1 MTFSSQHLL
10 FLSLLLTGT
19 IMAVSS
25 PSWFM
30 AWVGLELN
38 LMSFIPL
45 ITSKTNQYPSEAAL
59 KYFLVQALGSA
70 FIILSAPLMMNTDV
84 FVSMLL
90 MALLL
95 KLGAAPFHSWF
106 PSIMEGLNWTQCIF
120 LMTIQKIA
128 PIFLISHLIS
138 QTFVSKFI
146 IFSSILSALVGSLG
160 GLNQTSLR
168 KILAFSS
175 INHLS
180 WMLIAMLLSDY
191 SWLIYFFFYS
201 VISSSIVIFFNL
213 QQYFFF
219 SQLFTNPFTSL
230 TKSFTSSF
238 ALLSLG
244 GLPPFS
250 GFIPK
255 WIIIEAMAYNH
266 MFFPLLVLILS
277 ALITLYYYLR
287 IAALPLLLMTT
298 KTKLLSPSPPQLFS
312 SYLAPLFLF
321 FNIFGLLIPSF
332 FLFL

>member
-1 MTFSSQHLL
+1 MIFSSQHLL
-10 FLSLLLTGT
+10 FSSLLLTGT
-19 IMAVSS
+19 IMSISS
-25 PSWFM
+25 TSWFM
-30 AWVGLELN
+30 AWMGLELN
-38 LMSFIPL
+38 LMSFVPL

-70 FIILSAPLMMNTDV
+70 LIILSAPLMMDMDI
-84 FVSMLL
+84 FSPMLL

-106 PSIMEGLNWTQCIF
+106 PSIMEGLNWPQCIL

-128 PIFLISHLIS
+128 PIFLISHLVT
-138 QTFVSKFI
+138 QTSIPEFVT
-146 IFSSILSALVGSLG
+146 FSSILSALVGSLG

-201 VISSSIVIFFNL
+201 IISASIVIFFNL

-219 SQLFTNPFTSL
+219 SQLFSNPLTSF
-230 TKSFTSSF
+230 TKSFMSSF

-266 MFFPLLVLILS
+266 MFLPLLVLIFS

-287 IAALPLLLMTT
+287 IAVLSLLLMTT
-298 KTKLLSPSPPQLFS
+298 KTKLLSPFPAQFFA
-312 SYLAPLFLF
+312 SYLTPSFLF
-321 FNIFGLLIPSF
+321 FNMFGLLVPSF
-332 FLFL
+332 FLFF

>member
-1 MTFSSQHLL
+1 MMFSSQHLL
-10 FLSLLLTGT
+10 FLTLLLTGAA
-19 IMAVSS
+19 MAISS
-25 PSWFM
+25 PSWFS
-30 AWVGLELN
+30 AWMGLELN

-45 ITSKTNQYPSEAAL
+45 ITSKNNQYPSEAAL

-70 FIILSAPLMMNTDV
+70 LIILSAPLMMNVDL
-84 FVSMLL
+84 FSAMLL

-106 PSIMEGLNWTQCIF
+106 PSIMEGLNWIQCIF

-128 PIFLISHLIS
+128 PIFLISHLINHAH
-138 QTFVSKFI
+138 TPELMI
-146 IFSSILSALVGSLG
+146 TSSILSALIGSLG

-180 WMLIAMLLSDY
+180 WMLVAMLLSDY

-213 QQYFFF
+213 QQYFHF
-219 SQLFTNPFTSL
+219 SQLFTNPSTSL

-255 WIIIEAMAYNH
+255 WVVIEAMVLNH
-266 MFFPLLVLILS
+266 MFLPLLILIFS

-287 IAALPLLLMTT
+287 IAALPLLMMTT
-298 KTKLLSPSPPQLFS
+298 KTKLLSPFS
-312 SYLAPLFLF
+312 DRFFASYLVPVFIF
-321 FNIFGLLIPSF
+321 FNIFGLLVPSF
-332 FLFL
+332 FLFF